1 MTSRF
6 PAWLVRLV
14 AVVALISLLPLAA
27 PVVAQTPA
35 TGEPL
40 QVVASFSL
48 LGDLVKNVGGDAVA
62 VTTLVGPGVDAHTF
76 DPAPADLVTLESADV
91 VFEIG
96 LGFEPWLDGFFES
109 TEPQGVRVVVTEG
122 IEPRRADEEHE
133 GDEDEGEEHEG
144 EEHEHGEFDPHVW
157 HDVANAMVIVGN
169 IRDALMAA
177 DPANAATYE
186 ANAETTLAD
195 LEALDAW
202 VREQVNT
209 VPEDR
214 RKLVTSHD
222 TFGYFADA
230 YGFTVLGTA
239 LGSLSTEAGDP
250 SAREIATLVT
260 EIEDAGVPAIFAEN
274 VSNPDLMA
282 SIAQEAGVVLAP
294 PLYSDALGAPGTAGE
309 TYEGMIRANVAR
321 IVDALKS

>member
-6 PAWLVRLV
+6 SAWLKRF
-14 AVVALISLLPLAA
+14 VALLALTTLLPLAA
-27 PVVAQTPA
+27 PVAAQTPD
-35 TGEPL
+35 TGDPL
-40 QVVASFSL
+40 QVVASFSV
-48 LGDLVKNVGGDAVA
+48 LGDLVRDVGGDAVA
-62 VTTLVGPGVDAHTF
+62 ITTLIGPGVDAHTF

-133 GDEDEGEEHEG
+133 GDADEGEEHQG

-157 HDVANAMVIVGN
+157 HNVGNAMIIVAN
-169 IRDALMAA
+169 IRDALVAA

-186 ANAETTLAD
+186 ANAEATLAD
-195 LEALDAW
+195 LETLDAS
-202 VREQVNT
+202 VREQVSM

-239 LGSLSTEAGDP
+239 LGSLSTEVGDP
-250 SAREIATLVT
+250 SARDIATLVT

-274 VSNPDLMA
+274 VSNPDLMEA
-282 SIAQEAGVVLAP
+282 IAVEAGVVLAP

-309 TYEGMIRANVAR
+309 TYEGMIRSNVTT
-321 IVDALKS
+321 IVDALNP